1 MEQYQKTGNLDKIA
15 QNLAAEAAEKNKIP
29 SFLSLEFQTTIAKTM
44 SCRVLG

>member
-29 SFLSLEFQTTIAKTM
+29 FLSLEFQTTIAKTVI
-44 SCRVLG
+44 RRILG